1 MIKSKRSPV
10 VSLITV
16 FSLMFSLCS
25 GILIMD
31 NAAAQSR
38 TERMKSNSVALPH
51 YAQDLTKLA
60 RQGGLDIVNRRKAA
74 VRPLI
79 QILSRSQQNNPVL
92 IGEYALNSSA
102 VVEGLA
108 QRIAAGRVPENLRQT
123 RLYSLN
129 CNALLEGAK
138 TSEEIDSR
146 LKAVLSEVSSDGHSI
161 LFVNELQ
168 QFVGKNAAQ
177 AVSATLTE
185 AAAGGKV
192 RLIGATSRG
201 AYEEY
206 IAGDALLDGL
216 FQQINLE
223 DAANSSDTASD
234 DSDVTEDGFK
244 GEKVSQ
250 DLRQLMQSANS
261 NMKRVSVI
269 LQVDDIKN
277 VQLNE
282 LFKRYGIEVNAR
294 MAQLGVIKID
304 VPVKA
309 LQELAARSDVR
320 HLSGGNEIRA
330 FGHVTATTGADLVR
344 QQTTNSALGQQNYT
358 LDGSG
363 IGIAILDSGIDSSHK
378 SFLSIGNND
387 RVVFSKDFTGENRTD
402 DPYGHGTHVA
412 GTAAGNGR
420 IANGKYTGI
429 ASNANIMNL
438 RVLNKNGS
446 GSASGLLSA
455 LDWVMTNRT
464 TYNIRVVNMSLECWR
479 LTHTKMTLSV
489 ALFAAWLMR
498 ASSSSLRRV
507 TMVRMVRVRKC
518 TVRFTRREL
527 SHRLSQ
533 LARRTPS
540 EQMGAQTIGLHR
552 IAPAVLRAV
561 PIPMPAASSIS
572 TTLSNPTWSLP
583 ATNWFLLKQT
593 TIFLSRC
600 IRSSMRVSARMKI
613 VVRCT

>member
-1 MIKSKRSPV
+1 MNKSKRSPV

-16 FSLMFSLCS
+16 LSLMFSLCS

-31 NAAAQSR
+31 NATAQSR
-38 TERMKSNSVALPH
+38 TERMKPNTVALAR

-92 IGEYALNSSA
+92 IGEYALNSTA

-108 QRIAAGRVPENLRQT
+108 QRIATGRVPENLRQT

-129 CNALLEGAK
+129 CNALLEGTK

-234 DSDVTEDGFK
+234 DSDASEDGFK
-244 GEKVSQ
+244 GEKISQ
-250 DLRQLMQSANS
+250 DLRHLMQNAGSDT
-261 NMKRVSVI
+261 KRVSVI

-277 VQLNE
+277 AQLND

-294 MAQLGVIKID
+294 MAQLGALKVE

-309 LQELAARSDVR
+309 LQELAARSDVH
-320 HLSGGNEIRA
+320 HLSGDNEIRA

-344 QQTTNSALGQQNYT
+344 QQTTSSAWGQQNYM
-358 LDGSG
+358 LDGVP
-363 IGIAILDSGIDSSHK
+363 
-378 SFLSIGNND
+378 SIG
-387 RVVFSKDFTGENRTD
+387 
-402 DPYGHGTHVA
+402 
-412 GTAAGNGR
+412 
-420 IANGKYTGI
+420 
-429 ASNANIMNL
+429 
-438 RVLNKNGS
+438 
-446 GSASGLLSA
+446 
-455 LDWVMTNRT
+455 
-464 TYNIRVVNMSLECWR
+464 
-479 LTHTKMTLSV
+479 
-489 ALFAAWLMR
+489 
-498 ASSSSLRRV
+498 
-507 TMVRMVRVRKC
+507 
-518 TVRFTRREL
+518 
-527 SHRLSQ
+527 
-533 LARRTPS
+533 
-540 EQMGAQTIGLHR
+540 
-552 IAPAVLRAV
+552 
-561 PIPMPAASSIS
+561 
-572 TTLSNPTWSLP
+572 
-583 ATNWFLLKQT
+583 
-593 TIFLSRC
+593 
-600 IRSSMRVSARMKI
+600 
-613 VVRCT
+613 